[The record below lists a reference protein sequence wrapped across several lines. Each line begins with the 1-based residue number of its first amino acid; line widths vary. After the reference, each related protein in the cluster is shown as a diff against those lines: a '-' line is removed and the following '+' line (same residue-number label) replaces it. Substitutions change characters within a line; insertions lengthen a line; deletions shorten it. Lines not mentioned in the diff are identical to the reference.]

1 MATGTEKEH
10 RLITVGKW
18 AGAIAGIIGLVA
30 TAWTGIARVNDLVQ
44 TVQEN
49 TETIDS
55 LRADNERIEREAG
68 ERVDR
73 VIEAVQARS
82 ERDQEIITQ
91 LRIAVAALEA
101 VNGRTATGSVG
112 TSAGTAD
119 PPARITVD
127 SAGRIRLPD
136 RPADIRIG
144 AREALDRAGTLASA
158 DDPLSSLDGL

>member
-1 MATGTEKEH
+1 MAGTEEH
-10 RLITVGKW
+10 RLVTAGKW
-18 AGAIAGIIGLVA
+18 AGAIAGILGLVA
-30 TAWTGIARVNDLVQ
+30 TAWTGISRVNELVR

-55 LRADNERIEREAG
+55 LRADNERIEREAR
-68 ERVDR
+68 ERLDT

-101 VNGRTATGSVG
+101 VNGRPPVAAGSS
-112 TSAGTAD
+112 SAAAD
-119 PPARITVD
+119 APPPRITVD

-136 RPADIRIG
+136 RTADIRLG
-144 AREALDRAGTLASA
+144 ARDAIDRAGTLASA
-158 DDPLSSLDGL
+158 EDPLRSLDGL